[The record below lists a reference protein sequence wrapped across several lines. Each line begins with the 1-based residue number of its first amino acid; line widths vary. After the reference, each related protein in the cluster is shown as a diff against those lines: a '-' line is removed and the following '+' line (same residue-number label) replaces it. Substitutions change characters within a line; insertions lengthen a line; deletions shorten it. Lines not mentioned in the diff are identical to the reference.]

1 MEHTA
6 HSAAPADNALCF
18 DAPLFS
24 LLDTA
29 ARTYPHRQALIFQNT
44 RYSYADLQ
52 RRAEQ
57 FAAALRN
64 IGVRNGDR
72 VAVLLPNLPQTVIAF
87 WGILKAGGIA
97 VMTNPL
103 YQEKELMHH
112 FNDAGAEYLIML
124 NLLWPRIAPLR
135 SRLPIRKYIVTG
147 IGDGLSFPLNLLY
160 TLKTLRQKQTVPVP
174 TNDADVIPWKK
185 FTQESE
191 RYAADIPAPAT
202 TPALLQY
209 TGGTTG
215 LPKGVMLTHANLGT
229 NAAQILT
236 ALRQSPDMPHS
247 FIALLPFFHVYGLS
261 TGIVIP
267 AALAATSL
275 PLPRYVPQD
284 VLQLIKKWKPTIFPG
299 APSVYISLLQQKK
312 LADYNLNSLRIC
324 ISGSA
329 PLPREIF
336 RRFQSITGATIV
348 EGFGLT
354 EASPITHITPL
365 AANAQRESSIGMPL
379 PATEARLEDCETGEI
394 VTQAGMR
401 GELLIR
407 GPQVMLGYWNNAEE
421 TAATLQDGWLRT
433 GDIATVDDDGY
444 YYIID
449 RKKDLVLIGGYN
461 VYPREIDEV
470 LLEHPKVLEAVAVGI
485 ADGVR
490 GEVLKAYVVPRPGE
504 QLTRTEITSWCRSK
518 LASYKVPRLVEFR
531 ESLPK
536 TMVGKVLRR
545 ALREEELLKKQANT
559 AAKAE

>member
-103 YQEKELMHH
+103 YQEKELVHH

>member
-103 YQEKELMHH
+103 YQEKELVHH

-401 GELLIR
+401 GELLSR
-407 GPQVMLGYWNNAEE
+407 GAQVMLGYWNNAEE

>member
-6 HSAAPADNALCF
+6 HCAAPADNALCF

-103 YQEKELMHH
+103 YQEKELVHH